1 MRVTHSQE
9 SHNFSTQEW
18 PGVNS
23 VEQNDAMEPS
33 SLESSHEGAP
43 LSEADELLQTIGM
56 RTARGDVRAEKRRK
70 YEQVFRLIDEVIDLL
85 GTPLPKR
92 KLAILDCGCGKSY
105 LSFALNAYLTRE
117 RDRKCVVYGID
128 SNPERI
134 RQAEALRERAGFE
147 NMEFRAEPVRAFRPP
162 EPIDLLL
169 SLHACDTATDEAIAK
184 GIEIGARA
192 MLIVPCCHC
201 ELLTQMRDHPLLG
214 LSGHRMPLARAAD
227 ALTDGLR
234 ALALEA
240 AGYETR
246 VTEYV
251 SPLCTPKNV
260 LIRAT
265 RRGRQN
271 VDSLTRYRELV
282 RQFHVEPTLQRLV
295 PWLAPRREPAPRAGR
310 TSPRLP
316 RRNGE
321 TRK

>member
-1 MRVTHSQE
+1 
-9 SHNFSTQEW
+9 
-18 PGVNS
+18 
-23 VEQNDAMEPS
+23 MEPS
-33 SLESSHEGAP
+33 SSRSSHEGAP
-43 LSEADELLQTIGM
+43 LSEADELLQTIGL

-92 KLAILDCGCGKSY
+92 KLTILDCGCGKSY
-105 LSFALNAYLTRE
+105 VSFALNAYLTRE
-117 RDRKCVVYGID
+117 RDRKCVVYGVD

-134 RQAEALRERAGFE
+134 QQAQALRERAGFD
-147 NMEFRAEPVRAFRPP
+147 NMELRAEPVRAFRAP

-184 GIEIGARA
+184 GLELGARA
-192 MLIVPCCHC
+192 MLIVPCCHR
-201 ELLTQMRDHPLLG
+201 ELLSQMRDHPLLG
-214 LSGHRMPLARAAD
+214 LSGHRLALARAAD

-251 SPLCTPKNV
+251 SPLSTPKNL
-260 LIRAT
+260 LIRAAH
-265 RRGRQN
+265 RGRRN
-271 VDSLTRYRELV
+271 SESLARYQELV
-282 RQFHVEPTLQRLV
+282 RQFHVDPTLQRLV
-295 PWLAPRREPAPRAGR
+295 PWLAPRREPASHAGR
-310 TSPRLP
+310 SSHPSPRRDAP
-316 RRNGE
+316 